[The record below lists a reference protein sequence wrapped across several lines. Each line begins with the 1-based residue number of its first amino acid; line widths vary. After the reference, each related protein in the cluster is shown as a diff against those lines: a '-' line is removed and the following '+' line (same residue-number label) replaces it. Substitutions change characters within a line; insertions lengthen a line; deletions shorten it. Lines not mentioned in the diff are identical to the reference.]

1 MMLVGVNIQ
10 MNIFSSENLETIHK
24 ILENIL
30 DGKKQHF
37 IKKVSVPQ
45 NLIFIVCVSS
55 FATLEE
61 GSELKVLIP

>member
-10 MNIFSSENLETIHK
+10 MNIFSSEDLETIRK
-24 ILENIL
+24 ILENTL
-30 DGKKQHF
+30 DGKKPHF

-55 FATLEE
+55 FATLDE
-61 GSELKVLIP
+61 GSYLEALIP